1 MMPQRTA
8 LEQKD
13 VPERLI
19 DIDALP
25 WPILISDAEG
35 FVAVANAA
43 MAAVIGMDVAE
54 LPILEAFAPLHAET
68 DDPAIPDEIVSTLIA
83 APGMPYSDRLHLTDG
98 RLLERASHPIAGD
111 RRIWTIFDRTVDML
125 AQQDGAMHASLMED
139 ETARVAELADQL
151 YLAKQE
157 LEAQQAE
164 LTRLATTDPLTGL
177 LNRRSFADCG
187 SWTLEEVQEGGSL
200 CAIMVDIDH
209 FKAIND
215 TFGHAAGDQAI
226 CYCARRITELLPES
240 AITGRMGGE
249 EFAVL
254 LPGHSAAETLPLAEK
269 IRLAM
274 RAPKKGADIETPY
287 FTVSIGVAEFG
298 QYDQTLDF
306 LIGRADRA
314 LYKAKESGR
323 NRVELDNDQID

>member
-1 MMPQRTA
+1 MMPQRAA
-8 LEQKD
+8 LEQTD
-13 VPERLI
+13 VPGRLI

-25 WPILISDAEG
+25 WPVLISDADG
-35 FVAVANAA
+35 LAVVANAA
-43 MAAVIGMDVAE
+43 MTAVIGMDAAG

-68 DDPAIPDEIVSTLIA
+68 SDPTIPNEIVATLIA
-83 APGMPYSDRLHLTDG
+83 APGMPYSDKLHLTDG

-111 RRIWTIFDRTVDML
+111 RRIWTIFDRTIDML

-139 ETARVAELADQL
+139 ETARVTELADQL

-157 LEAQQAE
+157 LETQQTE
-164 LTRLATTDPLTGL
+164 LTRLATTDPMTGL

-187 SWTLEEVQEGGSL
+187 RWTLEDAQAGGNL
-200 CAIMVDIDH
+200 VAIMVDIDH

-215 TFGHAAGDQAI
+215 TFGHAAGDIAI
-226 CYCARRITELLPES
+226 CYCARRITELLPDG
-240 AITGRMGGE
+240 AISGRMGGE

-254 LPGHSAAETLPLAEK
+254 LPGHSAADALPLAEK

-298 QYDQTLDF
+298 QYDQSLDF

-323 NRVELDNDQID
+323 NRVELDNEQTD